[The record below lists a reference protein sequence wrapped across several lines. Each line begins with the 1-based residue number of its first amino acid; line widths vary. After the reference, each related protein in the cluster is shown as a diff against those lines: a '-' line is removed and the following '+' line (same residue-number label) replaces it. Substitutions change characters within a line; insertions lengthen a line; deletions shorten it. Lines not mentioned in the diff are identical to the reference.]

1 MRLRWI
7 WVSLLVA
14 MAVLAAYYAG
24 YRRGLRVASE
34 GAVAVAPHALPP
46 PAGESDR
53 SRQRGIPPAS
63 IDHGDAVPLMARNLM
78 MPLDGVKQSDIL
90 DTFNQGRSGGR
101 RHEATDIMA
110 PRGAPI
116 RAVGDGTIKKLFFS
130 KAGGNTIYEF
140 DPQGIYCYYYAH
152 LDRYADGLQ
161 EGMAVKKGDLIGY
174 VGSTGDAAANAPHL
188 HFAIFKLGPDKKW
201 WQGEAVNPYPVLS
214 ALAGGR

>member
-1 MRLRWI
+1 VRLRWI
-7 WVSLLVA
+7 WLSLFVV

-24 YRRGLRVASE
+24 YRRGISVGPER
-34 GAVAVAPHALPP
+34 AVAVAPHAGLPA
-46 PAGESDR
+46 AGESDR
-53 SRQRGIPPAS
+53 ARPRGNPPAS
-63 IDHGDAVPLMARNLM
+63 IGNGDAVPLLARDLT

-110 PRGAPI
+110 PRGARI
-116 RAVGDGTIKKLFFS
+116 RAIGDGTIKKLFLS

-140 DPQGIYCYYYAH
+140 DPQGVYCYYYAH
-152 LDRYADGLQ
+152 LDRYAEGLK
-161 EGMAVKKGDLIGY
+161 EGMTVKKGDLIGY
-174 VGSTGDAAANAPHL
+174 VGSTGDADAKAPHL
-188 HFAIFKLGPDKKW
+188 HFAIFRLGPDKKW

>member
-1 MRLRWI
+1 MRFRWI
-7 WVSLLVA
+7 WLSLFVA

-24 YRRGLRVASE
+24 YRRGIRVGSE
-34 GAVAVAPHALPP
+34 RAVAAVSRVGAPPG
-46 PAGESDR
+46 GESDR
-53 SRQRGIPPAS
+53 VRPRGVTPVS
-63 IDHGDAVPLMARNLM
+63 ISHGDAVPLMARDLT

-110 PRGAPI
+110 PRGAPV
-116 RAVGDGTIKKLFFS
+116 RAIGDGTIKKLFFS

-140 DPQGIYCYYYAH
+140 DPQGVYCYYYAH
-152 LDRYADGLQ
+152 LDRYAEGLQ
-161 EGMAVKKGDLIGY
+161 EGMTVKNGDVIGY
-174 VGSTGDAAANAPHL
+174 VGSTGDADANAPHL

-214 ALAGGR
+214 ALARAR